1 MYIVGVTGGIGSG
14 KSEAAKTFAS
24 LSVPV
29 IDLDDIARQITQK
42 NNPGYV
48 EITKN
53 FGNKYLDKNK
63 ELNRKSL
70 KIDIFNSSEVKRK
83 IESILH
89 PIILTEYKKQIIKY
103 KSEKYIVIMIA
114 LLFET
119 ENYLKLID
127 ESLLIDCDEESQF
140 DRVSSRDKLDK
151 NLIKS
156 IIKSQLS
163 RVQRIKRADNI
174 IINNLSKDK
183 LKDKIYKYHNDLKL
197 RIDKK

>member
-1 MYIVGVTGGIGSG
+1 MYIVAITGGIGSG
-14 KSEAAKTFAS
+14 KSEAAKTFVS

-29 IDLDDIARQITQK
+29 IDLDDIAHQTTQK
-42 NNPGYV
+42 DYPGYV
-48 EITKN
+48 EIMKC
-53 FGNKYLDKNK
+53 FGNKYIDKNR
-63 ELNRKSL
+63 ELMRRSL
-70 KIDIFNSSEVKRK
+70 KVDIFNSSEIREK

-89 PIILTEYKKQIIKY
+89 PIIFGEYKKQIIKY
-103 KSEKYIVIMIA
+103 KSEEYVVVVIA

-140 DRVSSRDKLDK
+140 NRVQSRDKLDK

-163 RVQRIKRADNI
+163 RDQKIEKADIVIK
-174 IINNLSKDK
+174 NNLGKEN
-183 LKDKIYKYHNDLKL
+183 LKDKVCKYHYDLKL
-197 RIDKK
+197 RINEN

>member
-70 KIDIFNSSEVKRK
+70 KIDIFNSIEVKRK

-156 IIKSQLS
+156 IIKSQLP
-163 RVQRIKRADNI
+163 REQRIKRADNI

>member
-1 MYIVGVTGGIGSG
+1 LYIVGVTGGIGSG
-14 KSEAAKTFAS
+14 KSEAAKTFAN

-70 KIDIFNSSEVKRK
+70 KIDIFNSIEVKRK